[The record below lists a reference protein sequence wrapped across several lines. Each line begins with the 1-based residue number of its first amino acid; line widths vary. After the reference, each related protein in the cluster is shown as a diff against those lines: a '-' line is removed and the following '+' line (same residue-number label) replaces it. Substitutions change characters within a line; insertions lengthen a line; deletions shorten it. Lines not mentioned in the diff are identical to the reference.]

1 MALDRTASR
10 ASLTYLRRRPK
21 APPVEKIS
29 MERPGRSHSA
39 PAKPA
44 PTSGTPL
51 SPPSG
56 GTPLS
61 PPRPAPSGGTP
72 LSPPSG
78 GTPLSPP
85 RPASS
90 GGTPLSPPSS
100 PASGGTPLTPP
111 STAPGGGTPLTAR
124 PTQPAAA
131 PPAAAATAQ
140 AGPSLS
146 AALGS
151 KKKPAS
157 KTPVKRVDGRVLLT
171 AANPTVTLDRR
182 QSAIGSLTFEIA
194 GTGSVAAVW
203 ELQDQTVGLV
213 DAAVG
218 TVTSPEYGRR
228 PIVELT
234 HHRIVIGLR
243 HVHEL
248 RRVLI
253 LVSGFRGND
262 PQRLLMTL
270 HDDSTVES
278 THVSTSGPVV
288 VALALYQVDGELVIR
303 REDFGFDS
311 GETAGR
317 EYGMHLTWLPPIS
330 RQG

>member
-1 MALDRTASR
+1 MAFDRTASR
-10 ASLTYLRRRPK
+10 ASLAYLRRRPK
-21 APPVEKIS
+21 AAPVPLTADGKIS
-29 MERPGRSHSA
+29 MERPGRHHVE
-39 PAKPA
+39 
-44 PTSGTPL
+44 
-51 SPPSG
+51 
-56 GTPLS
+56 
-61 PPRPAPSGGTP
+61 PPRPAQ
-72 LSPPSG
+72 
-78 GTPLSPP
+78 
-85 RPASS
+85 
-90 GGTPLSPPSS
+90 
-100 PASGGTPLTPP
+100 ASGGTPLTPP
-111 STAPGGGTPLTAR
+111 SSAPSGGSPLTPRSPAPTGGGTPLTAR
-124 PTQPAAA
+124 PTPPVPVPAGA
-131 PPAAAATAQ
+131 PATSS
-140 AGPSLS
+140 GSSLS

-151 KKKPAS
+151 KKKSAATS
-157 KTPVKRVDGRVLLT
+157 PVKRVDGRVLLT

-194 GTGSVAAVW
+194 GPGAVAAVW
-203 ELQDQTVGLV
+203 ELQDKTVGLV

-218 TVTSPEYGRR
+218 TVTSPEFGRR

-248 RRVLI
+248 RRLLI

-270 HDDSTVES
+270 HDDSTVET

-288 VALALYQVDGELVIR
+288 VGLALYQVDGELVLR

-317 EYGMHLTWLPPIS
+317 EYGMHVTWLPPVS
-330 RQG
+330 RRG

>member
-21 APPVEKIS
+21 APQTAPLAPPASAAPTPTPASSGGKIS
-29 MERPGRSHSA
+29 MERPGRSHV
-39 PAKPA
+39 
-44 PTSGTPL
+44 TP
-51 SPPSG
+51 
-56 GTPLS
+56 
-61 PPRPAPSGGTP
+61 PSGGTP

-85 RPASS
+85 SSAPAA
-90 GGTPLSPPSS
+90 GTPLSPPS
-100 PASGGTPLTPP
+100 
-111 STAPGGGTPLTAR
+111 TAPTGGTPLTAR
-124 PTQPAAA
+124 PA
-131 PPAAAATAQ
+131 PAAAAPAAQ
-140 AGPSLS
+140 SSPSLS
-146 AALGS
+146 AALAP
-151 KKKPAS
+151 KKKPSS

-171 AANPTVTLDRR
+171 AASPTVTLDRR
-182 QSAIGSLTFEIA
+182 QSAIGSLAFEIA
-194 GTGSVAAVW
+194 GTGAVAAVW
-203 ELQDQTVGLV
+203 ELQDKTVGLV

-218 TVTSPEYGRR
+218 TFTSPEFGRR

-234 HHRIVIGLR
+234 HHRILIGLR
-243 HVHEL
+243 HLHQL

-317 EYGMHLTWLPPIS
+317 EYGMPLTWLPPVS